1 MYIQLI
7 PTILDD
13 IRLDGKWTETV
24 TEDRFLLFDD
34 SEQTHRM
41 IALATSDN
49 FTNISTADIFYCD
62 GTFYTCPTMFHQ
74 IYICTV
80 LTS

>member
-7 PTILDD
+7 PTTLDD

-49 FTNISTADIFYCD
+49 FTDLSTADIFYCD
-62 GTFYTCPTMFHQ
+62 GTFYTCPTMFNQ

>member
-7 PTILDD
+7 PTTLDD
-13 IRLDGKWTETV
+13 IRLDGKWRETV
-24 TEDRFLLFDD
+24 TEDKFLLFDD

-49 FTNISTADIFYCD
+49 FTDLSTADIFYCD

-74 IYICTV
+74 THICTV

>member
-7 PTILDD
+7 PTTLDD

-34 SEQTHRM
+34 SEQTQNDSLSHVRQ
-41 IALATSDN
+41 
-49 FTNISTADIFYCD
+49 FYKYLNCR
-62 GTFYTCPTMFHQ
+62 H
-74 IYICTV
+74 I
-80 LTS
+80 LL